1 MNKPNF
7 VKANFHLV
15 EEKECDYGCKVRI
28 FNRNNGIGELPE
40 KLKNYIYDVYPILS
54 MGDIHWTNGNCD
66 MGVFDAVLVI
76 HSSLKYVDVYVCGIL
91 RRPFT
96 GEEQNEYEKYFTED
110 IEYRLTKVFDN
121 HNK

>member
-1 MNKPNF
+1 MNKSKF
-7 VKANFHLV
+7 VKENFHFV
-15 EEKECDYGCKVRI
+15 EEKESNYGCKVRI

-40 KLKNYIYDVYPILS
+40 KLKNFIYDVYPRHS
-54 MGDIHWTNGNCD
+54 MGDIHWTKGNCD
-66 MGVFDAVLVI
+66 KGIFDAVLVI
-76 HSSLKYVDVYVCGIL
+76 HSSSKYVDVYVCGIL

-96 GEEQNEYEKYFTED
+96 EEEKDEYEKYFTED